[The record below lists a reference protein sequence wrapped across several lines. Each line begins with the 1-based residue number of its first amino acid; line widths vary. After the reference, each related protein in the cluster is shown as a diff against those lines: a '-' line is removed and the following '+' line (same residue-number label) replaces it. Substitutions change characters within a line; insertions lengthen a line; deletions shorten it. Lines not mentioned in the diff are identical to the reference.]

1 MDERKENLE
10 KMPDLRRLLHLPA
23 AGPYHH
29 RDRERGGGE
38 TRVPGIGN
46 GFRIFF
52 RLGQIDG
59 NINVAVF
66 GMYFPFLIFAYPI
79 AANVVAVLT

>member
-1 MDERKENLE
+1 MD
-10 KMPDLRRLLHLPA
+10 
-23 AGPYHH
+23 GH
-29 RDRERGGGE
+29 RNDAVVFPG
-38 TRVPGIGN
+38 RVIDSSGISLIFHTEQTLWIRACLSISGC
-46 GFRIFF
+46 GDGLRIFF